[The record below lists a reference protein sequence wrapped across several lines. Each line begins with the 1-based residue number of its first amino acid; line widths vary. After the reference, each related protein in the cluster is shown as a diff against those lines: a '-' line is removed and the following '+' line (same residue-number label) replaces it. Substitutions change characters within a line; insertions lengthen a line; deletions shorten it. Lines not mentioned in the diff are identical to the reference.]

1 MAPALLENES
11 NSTTFMFD
19 EVEWPEKTGY
29 PCHVSLV
36 REDDG
41 QISAFVLN
49 LPGAASCGDTESE
62 ALENVKESVRGLIE
76 VYQEHGDPIPW
87 TDYRSDDIPD
97 GATTKWI
104 LENVQQGA

>member
-1 MAPALLENES
+1 MAPSLLESENDFA
-11 NSTTFMFD
+11 TFAPD
-19 EVEWPEKTGY
+19 QVEWPEKTGY
-29 PCHVSLV
+29 ACHVSLV

-62 ALENVKESVRGLIE
+62 ALENVRESVRGLIE
-76 VYQEHGDPIPW
+76 VYQEHGDSIPW
-87 TDYRSDDIPD
+87 KDYPSEDIPK

-104 LENVQQGA
+104 LVNV